1 MFLISSQFIALLN
14 SFKHS
19 CMCVCVC
26 VYRHMHAYIQIEYIL
41 QSHLGNLEAYM
52 SYNKVNVYMLF
63 LRP

>member
-1 MFLISSQFIALLN
+1 M
-14 SFKHS
+14 HV
-19 CMCVCVC
+19 CVCVCVC